1 MKLLLCVLIIALQFK
16 DSGCILG
23 SIKHWLFGDHHQN
36 VVDKALS
43 QSGAKFEVVSTDE
56 KFLKFANELNDMS
69 PLDACYHI
77 VIIFIYILKNP
88 TFMYRTIY
96 LHQLNRFNFLNK
108 INMQMFHCVPIFR
121 QS

>member
-1 MKLLLCVLIIALQFK
+1 MKLLPCVIIIALQLIE
-16 DSGCILG
+16 SRCIIG

-43 QSGAKFEVVSTDE
+43 ESGAKFEVVSTDE

-77 VIIFIYILKNP
+77 VIIFI
-88 TFMYRTIY
+88 
-96 LHQLNRFNFLNK
+96 
-108 INMQMFHCVPIFR
+108 C
-121 QS
+121 

>member
-1 MKLLLCVLIIALQFK
+1 MKLLPCVIIIALQLRE
-16 DSGCILG
+16 SGCIIG

-43 QSGAKFEVVSTDE
+43 ESGAKFEVVSTDE

-77 VIIFIYILKNP
+77 VIILI
-88 TFMYRTIY
+88 
-96 LHQLNRFNFLNK
+96 
-108 INMQMFHCVPIFR
+108 C
-121 QS
+121 

>member
-1 MKLLLCVLIIALQFK
+1 MKLLPCVIIIALQLRE
-16 DSGCILG
+16 SGCIIG

-43 QSGAKFEVVSTDE
+43 ESGAKFEVVSTDE

-77 VIIFIYILKNP
+77 VIIFI
-88 TFMYRTIY
+88 
-96 LHQLNRFNFLNK
+96 
-108 INMQMFHCVPIFR
+108 C
-121 QS
+121 